1 MQKRET
7 NPKAGENVREA
18 VRAFYDV
25 IFFIMDDVGYGQMSA
40 FGGLV
45 NKPNLDRL
53 VQNGLRYTNMYTT
66 ALCSPPRACVL
77 TGRNHHSNRVAYIM
91 ECATGFPGYD
101 DRMPFQNG
109 MLSEMLLE
117 HGYNTLVSWT
127 QTHHEQSGKEKPHD
141 LDRD

>member
-1 MQKRET
+1 MSEPLSLWNKTPTRQ
-7 NPKAGENVREA
+7 AILDFVAA
-18 VRAFYDV
+18 VTDESGPSYV
-25 IFFIMDDVGYGQMSA
+25 
-40 FGGLV
+40 
-45 NKPNLDRL
+45 
-53 VQNGLRYTNMYTT
+53 
-66 ALCSPPRACVL
+66 PPAERIATFDNDGTLWCEIP
-77 TGRNHHSNRVAYIM
+77 AYIM

-109 MLSEMLLE
+109 ILSEMLLE